1 MNTKKIVSYIVISFF
16 LSLTTSTYAFDTLQN
31 LKNYT
36 EKHEEFPPIE
46 NKNYLNPDYS
56 EFNRKQTKS
65 FLEKQ
70 WNNLL
75 CFLGLKKK
83 DWNIEQFSKL
93 LSKVIKGRST
103 GEYISKLTPKLDSKF
118 IIWGDIQGALHS
130 LYRDLNKLKSLGIID
145 DTFKIIKSN
154 HYFLFNGDVIN
165 RSPYTIETLTLVLRL
180 MERNPEH
187 VFYIRGN
194 HEDKEFWHN
203 FNLKKELQIK
213 AANLSKKSIPLKKE
227 VTDFFKTLPI
237 ALFLRPHN
245 KNEFVCFTHRDL
257 NTDKFK
263 IPYFASFLLHG
274 SYNKV
279 QNFNLEKA
287 VKTKDF
293 VNIEAMFKG
302 ISRTRWFVKTNGLS
316 LLPPDQGAT
325 TWTTISCPTLVYQK
339 IYEYYNDSFVIMDL
353 SGPSLETWTL
363 TLYSQNVLK
372 KDGFK
377 TNGYYLTTG
386 HPKEN
391 PPVKGK
397 INIGCTLDLSK
408 STQTYGARLVQ
419 GITLLINQIN
429 QTGGINGKRIKLIIL
444 DHQYRRGLAIK
455 RAEELLQNYNTNII
469 LNNLGTP
476 TTNALLDK
484 IKNNEILMAFP
495 FSGSSAW
502 RKPEYSHFIHY
513 RASYT
518 EESKKLIHYAA
529 KSLYVNKFALFFQN
543 DAYGKDCLKGAKEEL
558 QALGFKESQ
567 WTAVPYIRNVTDAAK
582 PAKKI
587 KAFNPDAIFFLS
599 VAAPAI
605 ELIRKLGLGYV
616 SEKKLFGN
624 SITDE
629 VKDFLKRK
637 GVNYIISHILSDPNS
652 NQLEIVREYQAE
664 LKKQGHPKAL
674 SSDSLEGY
682 INASIFVEAIKR
694 IRGKVTKEKII
705 QSIEQMQNVHF
716 KDLILNFDL
725 NTRSFSKDIWIDPG
739 EGPWIHYEVDSKPT
753 PTKKTTQSLSVPKNP
768 PF

>member
-1 MNTKKIVSYIVISFF
+1 MNTKKIIFYIVIGYFF
-16 LSLTTSTYAFDTLQN
+16 SLTTVTYAFDTIDD

-36 EKHEEFPPIE
+36 EKNEESPPIE

-56 EFNRKQTKS
+56 EFNRKQVKT
-65 FLEKQ
+65 FLEQ
-70 WNNLL
+70 QLDNLL
-75 CFLGLKKK
+75 CFLGIKRKS
-83 DWNIEQFSKL
+83 WSIEQFAL
-93 LSKVIKGRST
+93 LISNVTKGRSS

-130 LYRDLNKLKSLGIID
+130 LYRDLKQLKSLGIID
-145 DTFKIIKSN
+145 ETFKIIKPD
-154 HYFLFNGDVIN
+154 HYFIFNGDVIN
-165 RSPYTIETLTLVLRL
+165 RSPYTIETLTLVLKL
-180 MERNPEH
+180 MDQNPDR

-213 AANLSKKSIPLKKE
+213 AANLSKESIPLEKE
-227 VTDFFKTLPI
+227 VTVFFKTLPI
-237 ALFLRPHN
+237 ALFLRPHD

-263 IPYFASFLLHG
+263 IPYFASFLING

-325 TWTTISCPTLVYQK
+325 TWTTISCPTSVYQK
-339 IYEYYNDSFVIMDL
+339 IYQYYNDSFVIMDIL
-353 SGPSLETWTL
+353 GQSVETWTI
-363 TLYSQNVLK
+363 TLHSQNVLK
-372 KDGFK
+372 KDGFE

-408 STQTYGARLVQ
+408 STQTYSARLAQ
-419 GITLLINQIN
+419 GITLLLNQIN
-429 QTGGINGKRIKLIIL
+429 RTGGVNGKRIKLIIL
-444 DHQYRRGLAIK
+444 DHQYMRGIAIK
-455 RAEELLQNYNTNII
+455 RAEELIQNYNTNII

-476 TTNALLDK
+476 TTYALLDK

-513 RASYT
+513 RASYA
-518 EESKKLIHYAA
+518 EESKKLIHYAV
-529 KSLYVNKFALFFQN
+529 KSLYVNKFALFFQD

-567 WTAVPYIRNVTDAAK
+567 WTAIPYIRNVTDAAK
-582 PAKKI
+582 PARKI
-587 KAFNPDAIFFLS
+587 KTFNPDAILFLS

-616 SEKKLFGN
+616 SEKKLLGN

-629 VKDFLKRK
+629 VKDFLEKK
-637 GVNYIISHILSDPNS
+637 GVNYIISHILSDPKS
-652 NQLEIVREYQAE
+652 NQLEIVREYQEE
-664 LKKQGHPKAL
+664 LKKEGHSKSL

-694 IRGKVTKEKII
+694 IQGDVTKEKII
-705 QSIEQMQNVHF
+705 QSIEKMQNVHF
-716 KDLILNFDL
+716 KDLALSFNL

-739 EGPWIHYEVDSKPT
+739 EGPWINYKGEITK
-753 PTKKTTQSLSVPKNP
+753 PTKKNSKTKMIKKRSD
-768 PF
+768 